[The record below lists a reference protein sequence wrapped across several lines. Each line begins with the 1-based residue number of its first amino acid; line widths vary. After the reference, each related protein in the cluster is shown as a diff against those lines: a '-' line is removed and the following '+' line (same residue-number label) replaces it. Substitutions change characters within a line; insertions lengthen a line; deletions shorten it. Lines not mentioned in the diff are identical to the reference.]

1 MTTDE
6 VGSLRVVPLSEELL
20 APVTA
25 PCTAGLRRLAARVGQ
40 SLLRPPATPA
50 EQLVEAVLR
59 RQLEP
64 AAGSESRHGWVVLDR
79 DGTVQACA
87 GTVAMDL
94 TPDDPRYTYL
104 PPRSVTVTITT
115 THAESDTAVDGCY
128 PLLLEAVRQV
138 ASERDAH
145 LLVHMVAEDTAAAAW
160 QRLRLRLGTVMA
172 RRSASGWRSPGAAPD
187 GLAIRVAGTG
197 DIPALTDLAL
207 AEHHY
212 HAALP
217 GSAVSPD
224 QPRATSEQV
233 AADNVAAPPETSHQ
247 LVAVDGD
254 GRVVGSIHGTIQ
266 EFADDQIQ
274 RYLLPPR
281 YGYVGLTS
289 VTEPARGTGVGRA
302 LIDSLMGW
310 FAARDVEPVF
320 LHCQVDNPL
329 SSRFWTRSGFVPH
342 LEIYSDPGRVI
353 R

>member
-64 AAGSESRHGWVVLDR
+64 ATGSESRHGWVVLDR

-145 LLVHMVAEDTAAAAW
+145 LLVHMVAEDTAAAAD
-160 QRLRLRLGTVMA
+160 RK
-172 RRSASGWRSPGAAPD
+172 S
-187 GLAIRVAGTG
+187 
-197 DIPALTDLAL
+197 
-207 AEHHY
+207 
-212 HAALP
+212 
-217 GSAVSPD
+217 
-224 QPRATSEQV
+224 
-233 AADNVAAPPETSHQ
+233 
-247 LVAVDGD
+247 
-254 GRVVGSIHGTIQ
+254 VV
-266 EFADDQIQ
+266 
-274 RYLLPPR
+274 
-281 YGYVGLTS
+281 
-289 VTEPARGTGVGRA
+289 
-302 LIDSLMGW
+302 
-310 FAARDVEPVF
+310 
-320 LHCQVDNPL
+320 
-329 SSRFWTRSGFVPH
+329 
-342 LEIYSDPGRVI
+342 
-353 R
+353 